1 MEAGSSSIGKCSR
14 KSPARTPADGELYAG
29 SAAVRESSPRSV
41 CGPAGHACGKLP
53 ASVFAPAPASA
64 SAFGKSPSSAPAS
77 FDLSDASSCNQSALV
92 SESRGR
98 PSVESSF
105 GPVVRKPT
113 SSALSFASSPAVRE
127 SGDILAEIFSG
138 KPAESGGIA
147 RFKCVVAYDGTDYCG
162 WQSQP
167 GGNSIQDILE
177 RRLAEIFKRSV
188 RIHGSG
194 RTDSGVHADAQVFHF
209 DAAWRHPARALLA
222 AFGAG
227 LPDSIRVLKVSRVS
241 REFHARYG
249 AAGKR
254 YVYRI
259 YEGFAPPK
267 IARYRWSVAP
277 KLDVAA
283 MSEAAEA
290 LVGTRD
296 FTAFSASRGVGDEPN
311 PVKTLRLL
319 EVSRRGREIK
329 ITAEGS
335 GFLYKMVRFL
345 TGALVCVGRGRL
357 KREDLI
363 RALESKR
370 RSNMFQAAPARGLSL
385 EKVFYK

>member
-1 MEAGSSSIGKCSR
+1 MDAESSSIC
-14 KSPARTPADGELYAG
+14 KSPGKPTDRPAAEGKLHAV
-29 SAAVRESSPRSV
+29 SPAVRESPARSV
-41 CGPAGHACGKLP
+41 CESSGLAAGKLSSSEFAD
-53 ASVFAPAPASA
+53 ASASAPFDPSDAASCNRSVSVCESRRPPSVDSPLSLLEAAVRKSPVPASA
-64 SAFGKSPSSAPAS
+64 SAQT
-77 FDLSDASSCNQSALV
+77 L
-92 SESRGR
+92 
-98 PSVESSF
+98 
-105 GPVVRKPT
+105 RK
-113 SSALSFASSPAVRE
+113 

-138 KPAESGGIA
+138 KPAESGEPA

-167 GGNSIQDILE
+167 DGNSVQDILE
-177 RRLAEIFKRSV
+177 RRLAEIFKRKV

-209 DAAWRHPARALLA
+209 DAAWRHPVRALLA

-267 IARYRWSVAP
+267 IARYRWSVAS
-277 KLDVAA
+277 KLDIAA

-296 FTAFSASRGVGDEPN
+296 FTAFSASRGVDDGSD

-319 EVSRRGREIK
+319 KVSRRGREIK

-357 KREDLI
+357 KKEDLV
-363 RALESKR
+363 RALESRR

-385 EKVFYK
+385 ERVFYK

>member
-29 SAAVRESSPRSV
+29 SAAVRESSLRSV

-64 SAFGKSPSSAPAS
+64 SAFSKSPSSAPAPEP
-77 FDLSDASSCNQSALV
+77 LSA
-92 SESRGR
+92 
-98 PSVESSF
+98 PS
-105 GPVVRKPT
+105 
-113 SSALSFASSPAVRE
+113 LSPLNEPATCGLPAPGLSSSPAVRK

-363 RALESKR
+363 HALESKR